1 METKRT
7 YDGLC
12 DGSPI
17 SQVRLIMFLWLFLSR
32 LGLGSYMVIVCVAF
46 RARVFLDLLSWGL
59 VDER

>member
-1 METKRT
+1 MEINRA

-17 SQVRLIMFLWLFLSR
+17 SQIRLIMLLWLFLSR
-32 LGLGSYMVIVCVAF
+32 LGLGSCMVIVCVAF
-46 RARVFLDLLSWGL
+46 RARVFLDLFSWGL